1 MKGAAAGGPAAGV
14 FFVVLGL
21 QLWLVA
27 VAGTDIPF
35 HDQWNIEGEWLYPQ
49 FKVGGLGFIDLLHP
63 LNEHRITS
71 THAWNLLLFQLNG
84 QWDPMVQL
92 VANAIPRAA
101 TAGAFVWWLTP
112 VIGRWRSA
120 VLVAF
125 AFLPHLGWHNVL
137 WGNQSQ
143 VYFAV
148 ALSGAT
154 LAWLSPPVRSNART
168 IGGLLAGSAALLA
181 MGPAALVPVALLGL
195 GTMRACAARRVG
207 PDTWRECWPALV
219 LLLLAV
225 SLRVNVPEHHDLQ
238 PASVA
243 QALVAAGRLL
253 AWPHEPIAAGVMV
266 LPLAALVVARIA
278 RRRSATN
285 HEDFVIAL
293 GFWAG
298 AIALATAWMRG
309 GSTEL
314 LRGVPSRYADF
325 IVLLPI
331 ANACAAFL
339 LIADFQGVV
348 RRRAVLTGR
357 VWAVFVLVGWL
368 GLSAQL
374 LRGIVLPRAADRLAP
389 VRLAVEFQRTRDY
402 AVFTGQPRLLVP
414 HPNPVSIEHVLD
426 DPRLHGALPPSLQPE
441 APVGPLSRGVRF
453 LLGHQ

>member
-1 MKGAAAGGPAAGV
+1 MKGSGAGSPASAV
-14 FFVVLGL
+14 FIVVLGF

-35 HDQWNIEGEWLYPQ
+35 HDQWNIEGEWLYPR
-49 FKVGGLGFIDLLHP
+49 FNVGGLSFADLLHP
-63 LNEHRITS
+63 LNEHRITW

-84 QWDPMVQL
+84 QWDPVVQL

-101 TAGAFVWWLTP
+101 TAAAFVWWLAP
-112 VIGRWRSA
+112 VLGRWRA
-120 VLVAF
+120 AALVAF

-168 IGGLLAGSAALLA
+168 IGGLVAGSAALLA
-181 MGPAALVPVALLGL
+181 MGPAALVPVALLAL
-195 GTMRACAARRVG
+195 GMMRSCAARRVG
-207 PDTWRECWPALV
+207 PETWRECWPALV

-225 SLRVNVPEHHDLQ
+225 SLRVEVPAHQSLR
-238 PASVA
+238 PNSVSQGMA
-243 QALVAAGRLL
+243 VAGRLL
-253 AWPHEPIAAGVMV
+253 AWPHEPIAAVVMV
-266 LPLAALVVARIA
+266 LPLAALVGARMA
-278 RRRSATN
+278 RRRTATD

-293 GFWAG
+293 GFWAVG
-298 AIALATAWMRG
+298 IALATAWMRG

-325 IVLLPI
+325 NMLLPI

-339 LIADFQGVV
+339 LIGDFRGVM
-348 RRRAVLTGR
+348 RRRAVLTGS
-357 VWAVFVLVGWL
+357 VWAGFVFVGWL

-374 LRGIVLPRAADRLAP
+374 LLGIVLPRAADRLAP

-402 AVFTGQPRLLVP
+402 AVFSGQPRLLVP
-414 HPNPVSIEHVLD
+414 HPNAESIEHVLD
-426 DPRLHGALPPSLQPE
+426 DPRLHGALPPSLQPGV
-441 APVGPLSRGVRF
+441 PIGPLSRATRF